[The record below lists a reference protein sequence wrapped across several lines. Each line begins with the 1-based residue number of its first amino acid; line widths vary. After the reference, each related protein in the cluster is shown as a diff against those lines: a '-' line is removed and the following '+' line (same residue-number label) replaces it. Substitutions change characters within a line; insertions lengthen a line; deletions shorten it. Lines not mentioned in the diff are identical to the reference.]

1 MKNRQPVDPVHYE
14 EPETRH
20 DLHRPT
26 GSPVPR
32 EIRSQK
38 AQLESSHRHGTSK
51 DVKWGISYKT
61 GQQERE

>member
-1 MKNRQPVDPVHYE
+1 MKDRNPVAPSHYM

-20 DLHRPT
+20 DLHRPS
-26 GSPVPR
+26 GSPMPR

-51 DVKWGISYKT
+51 GVKWSISYKT
-61 GQQERE
+61 GLREKE